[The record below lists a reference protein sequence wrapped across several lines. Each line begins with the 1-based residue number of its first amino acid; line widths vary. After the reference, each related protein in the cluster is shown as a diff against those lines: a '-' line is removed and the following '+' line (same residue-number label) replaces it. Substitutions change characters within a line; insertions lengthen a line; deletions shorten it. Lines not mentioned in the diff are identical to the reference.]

1 MSVTA
6 EIDSID
12 EEDYLTSTP
21 LSGLSFR
28 IIPRVKVI
36 TEIQNAIV
44 KAINLSIGPSQ
55 PPYEIKAQGELLDAV
70 GAWEDY
76 DDIDKFIEEI
86 YKKRGKSFGR
96 NVNL

>member
-6 EIDSID
+6 EVDLIN
-12 EEDYLTSTP
+12 EEDCFTSTP
-21 LSGLSFR
+21 LSGSFR
-28 IIPRVKVI
+28 IIPRVKI
-36 TEIQNAIV
+36 IKEIQDAIV
-44 KAINLSIGPSQ
+44 RGINLSSGPSQ
-55 PPYEIKAQGELLDAV
+55 PPYEIKPQGELLDAV